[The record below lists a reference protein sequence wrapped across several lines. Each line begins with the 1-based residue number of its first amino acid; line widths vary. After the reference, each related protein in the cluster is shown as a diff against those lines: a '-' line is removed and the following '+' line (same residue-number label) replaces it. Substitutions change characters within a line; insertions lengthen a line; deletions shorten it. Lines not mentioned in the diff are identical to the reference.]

1 MQRGLWFFFEE
12 IGDPV
17 RIMKSGKIVQV
28 MVLVLSAQNRP
39 LPKIQIC
46 QTFTAIYFPFQ
57 ALLKS
62 LKKDGAF
69 PLVSYNQFCFVSFL

>member
-28 MVLVLSAQNRP
+28 MVLVWSAQE
-39 LPKIQIC
+39 KAHSC
-46 QTFTAIYFPFQ
+46 
-57 ALLKS
+57 LK
-62 LKKDGAF
+62 
-69 PLVSYNQFCFVSFL
+69 